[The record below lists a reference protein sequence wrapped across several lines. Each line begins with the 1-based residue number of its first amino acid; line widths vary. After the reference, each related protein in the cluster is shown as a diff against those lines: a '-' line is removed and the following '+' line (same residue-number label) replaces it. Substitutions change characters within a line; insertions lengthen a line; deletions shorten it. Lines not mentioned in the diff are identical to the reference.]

1 MLSLPYYVLI
11 GLTIVLAGVV
21 AWLAVL
27 QVRTTRMIRRYRR
40 WMAGTDGADLE
51 EALGRFV
58 EEAHQAAETVSEMQ
72 SSTREMGRTLQ
83 HSMQW
88 MGLVRYNPFR
98 DTGGNQSFALAIL
111 NGDGDGVVISSLHTR
126 DSTRLYAKPLIHWE
140 SPHPLTEEET
150 EAIERARQEWK

>member
-1 MLSLPYYVLI
+1 MASFSDYVLVGLVI
-11 GLTIVLAGVV
+11 GLVGVV
-21 AWLAVL
+21 AWLAIL
-27 QVRTTRMIRRYRR
+27 QVRATRMVRQYRK
-40 WMAGTDGADLE
+40 WMTGSDGQDLE

-58 EEAHQAAETVSEMQ
+58 EEARQATEAVSEMQ
-72 SSTREMGRTLQ
+72 SGTREMARTLQ

-111 NGDGDGVVISSLHTR
+111 DGDGDGVVISSLHAR
-126 DSTRLYAKPLIHWE
+126 DNTRLYAKPLTHWE

-150 EAIERARQEWK
+150 EAIERARQSWK